1 MLECKNLQFSY
12 GNHAVLKDIS
22 FTAKEG
28 EIIALLGPNG
38 AGKSTLFRSLLG
50 FLKPDGGEVL
60 IDGKPIAGFSRRA
73 LAREIAYI
81 PQSHSPTFNY
91 TVLQSVLMG
100 ATAALGTLA
109 SPGKEDEARAMA
121 LLETLGI
128 AQLAHRGCR
137 KISGGERLQQHL
149 RALLQDAKVLLLDE
163 PTASLDY
170 GNAARVMERICA
182 LSREGYTVL
191 FSTHEPNHALRY
203 ATRTLALRDGALLA
217 DGESTAVL
225 SEELLSALYGIPVAV
240 HALAETNVCIP
251 K

>member
-12 GNHAVLKDIS
+12 GNRAVLKDIS

-28 EIIALLGPNG
+28 DIIALLGPNG

-50 FLKPDGGEVL
+50 FLKPNGGEVL

-109 SPGKEDEARAMA
+109 SPGKEDEARTLREHA
-121 LLETLGI
+121 L
-128 AQLAHRGCR
+128 H
-137 KISGGERLQQHL
+137 ERQ
-149 RALLQDAKVLLLDE
+149 RLLQVALD
-163 PTASLDY
+163 LVRL
-170 GNAARVMERICA
+170 AARAAPESRRVEDHGVVTA
-182 LSREGYTVL
+182 LPTE
-191 FSTHEPNHALRY
+191 
-203 ATRTLALRDGALLA
+203 LAA
-217 DGESTAVL
+217 
-225 SEELLSALYGIPVAV
+225 
-240 HALAETNVCIP
+240 
-251 K
+251 